1 MSATESNLDDKF
13 AKAEAALKALGD
25 QYLVSIEEDLAK
37 ITDCLA
43 KAGEAADGRKP
54 HFDTIF
60 AVAHD
65 MKGQGATFGY
75 PLLTEIGE
83 SLCRFIEAS
92 DPDAPATLAVVGTH
106 IETVRVIL
114 RGKMAGESAEG
125 QAMIDAINQ
134 AVANATS

>member
-1 MSATESNLDDKF
+1 MSATENTLDDKF

-25 QYLVSIEEDLAK
+25 QYLVSIEEDLGK

-43 KAGEAADGRKP
+43 QASKAPDGRKS

-92 DPDAPATLAVVGTH
+92 DPDAPATLEVVDAH

-114 RGKMAGESAEG
+114 GNKMAGESAEG
-125 QAMIDAINQ
+125 QAMLDAIKQ
-134 AVANATS
+134 AVSKAAS